1 MAPSF
6 SMTCC
11 RCNVGY
17 RLHMAGWQTRSF
29 SGVVREN

>member
-17 RLHMAGWQTRSF
+17 RLHMAGWQT
-29 SGVVREN
+29 